1 MIEKINK
8 NAKVKKFTNLLGIAI
23 RLIVIDPFSEE
34 WISGTYTVL
43 FMYLHDIAELP
54 VWNHSTSQAK
64 VQLRFSTLCQGGEER
79 RGSENWLAKM
89 EIILFQFSVKW
100 CDVKSFKIF
109 SKKKTK
115 IDLMT
120 IFHTLI

>member
-1 MIEKINK
+1 MKRALGGLKK
-8 NAKVKKFTNLLGIAI
+8 NNLA
-23 RLIVIDPFSEE
+23 RKNSPAP
-34 WISGTYTVL
+34 
-43 FMYLHDIAELP
+43 AELP
-54 VWNHSTSQAK
+54 VWNHSSSLAK
-64 VQLRFSTLCQGGEER
+64 VKIRFSPLRQGGEER
-79 RGSENWLAKM
+79 RGSEHLLAKM

-109 SKKKTK
+109 SKKTK